1 MSPMRLA
8 ALCLL
13 PLLVC
18 APARAETSL
27 TAYDAAR
34 QALLSIWT
42 ELPLTARNVTLIDG
56 TPEGYGNYTVHQ
68 GNSYRPGEP
77 IHIYVELLGYGFKD
91 NGDGTFSKQIDADL
105 SLVDANGT
113 TVAAQEKFFS
123 SDVKSREKL
132 LETYFTFDATLTSF
146 AAGAYKLH
154 YALHDRASGKDTTF
168 EVPITLTAADA
179 ASSSAAE
186 PGSSEAAPSADASSS
201 AAQ

>member
-1 MSPMRLA
+1 MKPTHLA
-8 ALCLL
+8 VLCLL
-13 PLLVC
+13 PALLLPG

-27 TAYDAAR
+27 TAYEASR
-34 QALLSIWT
+34 QALLAIWA

-56 TPEGYGNYTVHQ
+56 TPEGYGNYEVHQ
-68 GNSYRPGEP
+68 GNAYRPGEP

-113 TVAAQEKFFS
+113 TVAAQEKFFT
-123 SDVKSREKL
+123 SDVRSREKL

-146 AAGAYKLH
+146 AAGAYKLR
-154 YALHDRASGKDTTF
+154 YVLHDRASGKDTTF

-179 ASSSAAE
+179 SSSEASSAASSEAPSSSA
-186 PGSSEAAPSADASSS
+186 
-201 AAQ
+201 Q

>member
-1 MSPMRLA
+1 MKLMRLA

-13 PLLVC
+13 LPLAAL
-18 APARAETSL
+18 PARAETSL

-34 QALLSIWT
+34 QALLAIWN

-56 TPEGYGNYTVHQ
+56 TPEGYGNYKPHQ
-68 GNSYRPGEP
+68 GNAYRPGEP

-113 TVAAQEKFFS
+113 TVAAQEKFFT
-123 SDVKSREKL
+123 SDVRSREKL

-146 AAGAYKLH
+146 AAGAYKLR

-168 EVPITLTAADA
+168 EVPITLTA
-179 ASSSAAE
+179 
-186 PGSSEAAPSADASSS
+186 DASSS
-201 AAQ
+201 AEPAVPSSAAPTPETSSSSMP

>member
-1 MSPMRLA
+1 MKLMRLA
-8 ALCLL
+8 AVCLLL
-13 PLLVC
+13 PLCVV
-18 APARAETSL
+18 PARAETSL

-34 QALLSIWT
+34 QALLAIWT

-56 TPEGYGNYTVHQ
+56 TPEGYGNYRPHQ
-68 GNSYRPGEP
+68 GNAYRPGEP

-105 SLVDANGT
+105 SLLDANGT

-154 YALHDRASGKDTTF
+154 YALHDRASGKDTSF
-168 EVPITLTAADA
+168 EVPITLTA
-179 ASSSAAE
+179 
-186 PGSSEAAPSADASSS
+186 GDASSS
-201 AAQ
+201 EAPGSSASSAEASSSDAQ